1 MSSEDLH
8 NRELSILNVI
18 AEALNRE
25 VDLKRTVQVALRHV
39 AELLDLQTAWIF
51 LLDHETDKT
60 YLAASQNLPAGL
72 VDDPSRMQGGCYCLD
87 TYQAGDLGGAANVN
101 IITCTRLNGLVKDGL
116 ANGTGGL
123 RYHASIPLYAR
134 DKQLGVLNVASTDW
148 RELSAEDLRLL
159 YIVGDFLGVALERSL
174 IFMRCAEVGAVE
186 ERNRLAREIHDTV
199 AQGLTAITLQLETAD
214 ALLEAGQK
222 PERLGQIIKQAMNL
236 TRANLNEVRRSV
248 LDLRAAS
255 LEGKSM
261 VEAITD
267 LVQHYGEQWGLSI
280 EFDLSHANHPL
291 PIRLE
296 IGLYRVVQEALT
308 NIHRH
313 AEATAVQGTLVT
325 LPDKVQL
332 TISDNGKGFDVVQV
346 TTHKGRYGLIGMN
359 ERVRILGGSLTLQSS
374 PATGTQIEIEIPL
387 DKKS

>member
-8 NRELSILNVI
+8 NRELAILNII
-18 AEALNRE
+18 AEALNHE

-51 LLDHETDKT
+51 LLDHETGTT

-72 VDDPSRMQGGCYCLD
+72 ADDPSRMQGSCYCLD
-87 TYQAGDLGGAANVN
+87 TYQTGDLGGAANVN
-101 IITCTRLNGLVKDGL
+101 IITCSRLKGLVKDGL

-134 DKQLGVLNVASTDW
+134 DKRLGVLNVASVDW

-199 AQGLTAITLQLETAD
+199 AQGLTAISLQLETAD
-214 ALLEAGQK
+214 ALLESGQNL
-222 PERLGQIIKQAMNL
+222 EQVGQVIKQAINL

-248 LDLRAAS
+248 LDLRAAP

-261 VEAITD
+261 VEALKD
-267 LVQHYGEQWGLSI
+267 LVQTYAEQWELPI
-280 EFDLSHANHPL
+280 EFDLSYAIHPL

-296 IGLYRVVQEALT
+296 IGLYRIVQEALT

-313 AEATAVQGTLVT
+313 AEASLVQGQLVT
-325 LPDKVQL
+325 MPNMVRLV
-332 TISDNGKGFDVVQV
+332 IEDNGKGFDVSQV
-346 TTHKGRYGLIGMN
+346 VTNKGRYGLVGMN
-359 ERVRILGGSLTLQSS
+359 ERVRLLGGYLKLHSS
-374 PATGTQIEIEIPL
+374 PKAGTQIEIEIPL
-387 DKKS
+387 EKKS

>member
-8 NRELSILNVI
+8 NRELAILNII
-18 AEALNRE
+18 AEALNHE

-51 LLDHETDKT
+51 LLDHETSTT

-72 VDDPSRMQGGCYCLD
+72 ADDPSRMQGSCYCLD
-87 TYQAGDLGGAANVN
+87 TYQMGDLGGAANVN
-101 IITCTRLNGLVKDGL
+101 TITCSRLKGLVKDGL

-134 DKQLGVLNVASTDW
+134 DKRLGVLNVASVDW

-199 AQGLTAITLQLETAD
+199 AQGLTAISLQLETAD
-214 ALLEAGQK
+214 ALLESGQNL
-222 PERLGQIIKQAMNL
+222 EQVGQVIKQAIHL

-248 LDLRAAS
+248 LDLRAAP

-261 VEAITD
+261 VEALKD
-267 LVQHYGEQWGLSI
+267 LVQTYAEQWELPI
-280 EFDLSHANHPL
+280 EFDLSHATHPL

-296 IGLYRVVQEALT
+296 IGLYRIVQEALT

-313 AEATAVQGTLVT
+313 AEASLVQGQLVT
-325 LPDKVQL
+325 MPDMVRL
-332 TISDNGKGFDVVQV
+332 VIEDDGKGFDVSQV
-346 TTHKGRYGLIGMN
+346 VTNKGRYGLVGMN
-359 ERVRILGGSLTLQSS
+359 ERVRLLGGYLKLHSS
-374 PATGTQIEIEIPL
+374 PKAGTQIEIEIPL
-387 DKKS
+387 EKKP